1 MLNFYYLHYKNNKT
15 TAHFLPKWYNANFL
29 FAVAI
34 FTLFLPTF
42 VIIEEKIIFHPLRP
56 NTEINLQKCS
66 FLEICHLLFVETQEI
81 WEKSH
86 PNPLHTLIYNAGTW
100 INLGNLLWTHIQA
113 LRSGLFSKTWE
124 SSKYLAFQQRFFS

>member
-1 MLNFYYLHYKNNKT
+1 MLDAKFLLSSHYKNNKT
-15 TAHFLPKWYNANFL
+15 TTHFLPNDNANFL

-42 VIIEEKIIFHPLRP
+42 VIIEEKIIFHPLHP

-81 WEKSH
+81 
-86 PNPLHTLIYNAGTW
+86 
-100 INLGNLLWTHIQA
+100 
-113 LRSGLFSKTWE
+113 
-124 SSKYLAFQQRFFS
+124 